1 MKSFKKI
8 ISGVTAL
15 ALACGLS
22 LSASAELKEGD
33 SKAYKGTGYL
43 AKCEVVS
50 VKDGKSTVKV
60 TLKNTSKKTI
70 NHWAVGFDS
79 SFFGKIEDVKYGRL
93 FTPGE
98 KYNNVIRD
106 CGTNGTVASN
116 QCVSFSFTMLDWE
129 NCSELPERIRV
140 YSDINK
146 SNTVEELNNAA
157 KMCYYAVIID
167 VMTYGGDLGY
177 TIYDCFENGALANS
191 NSKGGMKT
199 GFNYKYKAYGDNVIN
214 MIASQYARGDIS
226 VYVGRREFDK
236 GHDFFVQVR
245 DNKTGKVGQYP
256 RPTDGT
262 AEWGTFDLDA
272 PLQADFSES
281 QLDIAASEAYGCVV
295 DYLCDLVSEGHDY
308 QSVLEKCN
316 FQAISDKGLK
326 IDMKASLSECDKL
339 INDELKY
346 NYEGISVYV
355 SEITYDDG
363 FKFSVQTK
371 DPATGKTGQY
381 SDQES
386 IKCYG

>member
-1 MKSFKKI
+1 MNIIKKI
-8 ISGVTAL
+8 MSGATAL
-15 ALACGLS
+15 TLACGLS
-22 LSASAELKEGD
+22 LTASAELKAGD
-33 SKAYKGTGYL
+33 YKAYKGTGYM
-43 AKCEVVS
+43 AKYEVLS
-50 VKDGKSTVKV
+50 VKDGKTTVKV

-98 KYNNVIRD
+98 LHNNVIRD
-106 CGTNGTVASN
+106 CGTNGSVVPN
-116 QCVSFSFTMLDWE
+116 ECVSFSFIINDPINLS
-129 NCSELPERIRV
+129 NLPERIKV

-157 KMCYYAVIID
+157 EICYYTVIID

-199 GFNYKYKAYGDNVIN
+199 GFNYKYKAYGDNAIN
-214 MIASQYARGDIS
+214 IIASQYARGDIS
-226 VYVGRREFDK
+226 VYVGRREFDN

-272 PLQADFSES
+272 PAQANFSDLQLS
-281 QLDIAASEAYGCVV
+281 AAAKVERECVQ
-295 DYLCDLVSEGHDY
+295 DYLYELMSEGQDY
-308 QSVLEKCN
+308 QSIFEN
-316 FQAISDKGLK
+316 GSSRATSDEGLK
-326 IDMKASLSECDKL
+326 IDMKASYDGLDKV
-339 INDELKY
+339 INDRLKFDC
-346 NYEGISVYV
+346 EGMIVYV
-355 SEITYDDG
+355 GKIPSDDK
-363 FKFSVQTK
+363 FIFSVKTK
-371 DPATGKTGQY
+371 DPKTG
-381 SDQES
+381 ETGLWLGS
-386 IKCYG
+386 I

>member
-1 MKSFKKI
+1 MKNFKRI

-22 LSASAELKEGD
+22 LNASAELKEGD
-33 SKAYKGTGYL
+33 SKAYRGTGYL

-50 VKDGKSTVKV
+50 VKDDKSTVKV

-70 NHWAVGFDS
+70 NHWAVGFDGG
-79 SFFGKIEDVKYGRL
+79 FFGKIEDVKYGRL

-98 KYNNVIRD
+98 RYNNVIRD
-106 CGTNGTVASN
+106 CGTNGSVAPN

-129 NCSELPERIRV
+129 NRSELPERIRV

-146 SNTVEELNNAA
+146 SNTVDELNTAA
-157 KMCYYAVIID
+157 KICYNFVIID
-167 VMTYGGDLGY
+167 VMTYGGDQGY

-199 GFNYKYKAYGDNVIN
+199 GFNYKYKAYGDYVIN

-226 VYVGRREFDK
+226 VYVDRREFES
-236 GHDFFVQVR
+236 GFDFFVQVR

-295 DYLCDLVSEGHDY
+295 NYICNLVSEGHDY

-316 FQAISDKGLK
+316 FQAISKEGLK

>member
-22 LSASAELKEGD
+22 LSASAELKAGD
-33 SKAYKGTGYL
+33 YKAYKGAGYM

-106 CGTNGTVASN
+106 CGTNGTVAPN

-199 GFNYKYKAYGDNVIN
+199 GFNYKYKAKGDSAIN
-214 MIASQYARGDIS
+214 MAASQYARGDIS
-226 VYVGRREFDK
+226 VYVGRTEID
-236 GHDFFVQVR
+236 DEDSCFVQVR

-272 PLQADFSES
+272 PAQANFSDLQLS
-281 QLDIAASEAYGCVV
+281 AAAKVERECVQ
-295 DYLCDLVSEGHDY
+295 DYLYELMSEGQDY
-308 QSVLEKCN
+308 QSIFENGSSL
-316 FQAISDKGLK
+316 AISDEGLK
-326 IDMKASLSECDKL
+326 IDMKASYDGLDKV
-339 INDELKY
+339 INDRLKFDF
-346 NYEGISVYV
+346 EGMIVNV
-355 SEITYDDG
+355 GEIPSDDK
-363 FKFSVQTK
+363 FIFSVQTK
-371 DPATGKTGQY
+371 DPKTGET
-381 SDQES
+381 SLWLGS
-386 IKCYG
+386 I